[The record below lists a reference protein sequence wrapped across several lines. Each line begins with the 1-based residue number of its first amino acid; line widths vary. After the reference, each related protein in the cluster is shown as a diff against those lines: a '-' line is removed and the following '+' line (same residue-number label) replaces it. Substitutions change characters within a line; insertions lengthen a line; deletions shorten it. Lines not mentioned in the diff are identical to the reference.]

1 MNFEFSTEP
10 LPNRKMSTAFLEID
24 HVSRVFENDRGQPF
38 VAIKDVY
45 FEMKEG
51 EFVSIIGHSGCGKST
66 VLNILS
72 GLDRATE
79 GGIVLEGREVRE
91 PGPDRML
98 VFQNHSL
105 LPWLTVRQNIG
116 LAVNRVMRNLSRE
129 ERNRIIQ
136 ENIDLVGLSHA
147 ADKYPREISG
157 GMKQRVGIARALAI
171 KPKILLLDEPF
182 GALDALTRGRLQE
195 KLMQICDEHKISAVM
210 ITHDV
215 DEALL
220 LSDRIVMMTN
230 GPEAKIGQVLTVEL
244 PHPRKRLETVN
255 HPNYY
260 RLRGEIVSF
269 LDRQKQI
276 KLDRLKM
283 KSNAAISMG
292 SIEKTNLTIG
302 YIPLTDCAPFV
313 MAKEKGLFAKYGLDV
328 TLSKETSWNDLAEGI
343 REGRLDAAQMVTGLP
358 LAITLGMGNKIPVPV
373 VTSLTLSRNG
383 NAITLSK
390 KLQEA
395 GVHDLA
401 SLKTY
406 IDSFQN
412 AYNPALGMVHH
423 ASMHNFMLRH
433 WLASSGIQPDKD
445 VDVIVIP
452 PPQMVS
458 NLMANNIIGYC
469 VGEPWNVRAVD
480 SNVGFVVATDLDI
493 WHGHP
498 EKVLGVRKEWAEQ
511 YPHTHLAL
519 VKALLEACQFCEPAD
534 NRDEIV
540 LMLSQPQYLN
550 LSPVYIRPGFAGP
563 YRVSTMEAKYYKDF
577 CQFGVG
583 NMPSRKEQLWV
594 LTQMARWGLVN
605 FPENHAEVIY
615 NLLAT
620 DIYQQA
626 ARELN
631 LDITEEDREAIAFTD
646 GSTFDLSDPI
656 AALHSMPYSQFTEPL
671 HFDPVKG
678 FANKKVSA
686 VRQ

>member
-1 MNFEFSTEP
+1 
-10 LPNRKMSTAFLEID
+10 MSKFLEID
-24 HVSRVFENDRGQPF
+24 HVTRTFKTNNGQPY
-38 VAIKDVY
+38 VAVKDVY

-72 GLDRATE
+72 GLDKASA
-79 GGIVLEGREVRE
+79 GGIVLEGREVSE

-116 LAVNRVMRNLSRE
+116 LAVNRVLRGRSKA
-129 ERNRIIQ
+129 ERDRIIQ
-136 ENIDLVGLSHA
+136 EHIDLVGLSHA

-157 GMKQRVGIARALAI
+157 GMKQRVGIARALSI

-195 KLMQICDEHKISAVM
+195 KLMHICDESKISAVM

-220 LSDRIVMMTN
+220 LSDRIIMMTN
-230 GPEAKIGQVLTVEL
+230 GPEAKIGQVLTVDL
-244 PHPRKRLETVN
+244 PHPRKRLEAVN

-260 RLRGEIVSF
+260 RLRGEVVSF

-276 KLDRLKM
+276 KLEKAKL

-292 SIEKTNLTIG
+292 KIEKTNLTIG
-302 YIPLTDCAPFV
+302 YIPLTDCAPFAI
-313 MAKEKGLFAKYGLDV
+313 AKEKGLFAKYGLDV
-328 TLSKETSWNDLAEGI
+328 TLSKENNWNDLADGI
-343 REGRLDAAQMVTGLP
+343 REGRLDAAQMVTGMP

-383 NAITLSK
+383 NAITLSN
-390 KLQEA
+390 KLREE

-401 SLKTY
+401 TLKTY
-406 IDSFQN
+406 INSFEDY
-412 AYNPALGMVHH
+412 YNPALGMVHH
-423 ASMHNFMLRH
+423 ASMHNLLLRH
-433 WLASSGIQPDKD
+433 WLASGGIQPDKD

-469 VGEPWNVRAVD
+469 VGEPWNVRAVNN
-480 SNVGFVVATDLDI
+480 NVGFVVATDLDI
-493 WHGHP
+493 WRGHP
-498 EKVLGVRKEWAEQ
+498 EKVLGIRKDWAEQ
-511 YPHTHLAL
+511 YPNTHLAI
-519 VKALLEACQFCEPAD
+519 VKALLEAAQFCEPLE
-534 NRDEIV
+534 NRDEVV
-540 LMLSQPQYLN
+540 LTLSQPQYLN
-550 LSPVYIRPGFAGP
+550 LDPVYIRPGFAGP
-563 YRVSTMEAKYYKDF
+563 YRVNTMEAKYYKDF
-577 CQFGVG
+577 CQLGVA
-583 NMPSRKEQLWV
+583 NMPSRTEHLWV
-594 LTQMARWGLVN
+594 LAQMARWGLVN

-620 DIYQQA
+620 DVYQQA
-626 ARELN
+626 ARELD
-631 LDITEEDREAIAFTD
+631 LPVADEDKAPIVLAD
-646 GSTFDLSDPI
+646 GSVFDPADPI
-656 AALHSMPYSQFTEPL
+656 AALRTMPYSQFTEPVY
-671 HFDPVKG
+671 FDPVKG
-678 FANKKVSA
+678 FANKKMA

>member
-1 MNFEFSTEP
+1 
-10 LPNRKMSTAFLEID
+10 MSKFLEID
-24 HVSRVFENDRGQPF
+24 HISRVFKTNKGQPY
-38 VAIKDVY
+38 VAVKDVY

-72 GLDRATE
+72 GLDRASA

-116 LAVNRVMRNLSRE
+116 LAVNRVLRDLPKE
-129 ERNRIIQ
+129 ERRRIIQ

-157 GMKQRVGIARALAI
+157 GMKQRVGIARALSI

-195 KLMQICDEHKISAVM
+195 KLMHICDEHKISAVM

-230 GPEAKIGQVLTVEL
+230 GPEAKIGQVLTVDL
-244 PHPRKRLETVN
+244 PHPRKKLDAAN

-260 RLRGEIVSF
+260 RLRSEVVSF

-276 KLDRLKM
+276 KIERAKN
-283 KSNAAISMG
+283 KSNAAISLG
-292 SIEKTNLTIG
+292 NIEKTNLTIG
-302 YIPLTDCAPFV
+302 YIPLTDCAPF
-313 MAKEKGLFAKYGLDV
+313 AIAQEKGLFAKHGLDV

-343 REGRLDAAQMVTGLP
+343 REGRLDAAQMVTGMP

-373 VTSLTLSRNG
+373 VTSLTMSRNG
-383 NAITLSK
+383 NAITLSNR
-390 KLQEA
+390 LQDE
-395 GVHDLA
+395 GVQDLA
-401 SLKTY
+401 SLKAY
-406 IDSFQN
+406 INKFQN
-412 AYNPALGMVHH
+412 EAYKPAMGMVHH
-423 ASMHNFMLRH
+423 ASMHNLLLRH
-433 WLASSGIQPDKD
+433 WLASGGMEPDKD

-469 VGEPWNVRAVD
+469 VGEPWNVRAVND
-480 SNVGFVVATDLDI
+480 NVGFVVATDLDI
-493 WHGHP
+493 WRGHP
-498 EKVLGVRKEWAEQ
+498 EKVLGVRKDWAEQ
-511 YPHTHLAL
+511 YPNTHLAI
-519 VKALLEACQFCEPAD
+519 VKALLEASQFCEPLE
-534 NRDEIV
+534 NRDEVV
-540 LMLSQPQYLN
+540 LTLAQPQYLN
-550 LSPVYIRPGFAGP
+550 LDPTYIRPGFAGP
-563 YRVSTMEAKYYKDF
+563 YRVSTMTAKYDQDF
-577 CQFGVG
+577 CQFGMG
-583 NMPSRKEQLWV
+583 NMPSRKEHLWV
-594 LTQMARWGLVN
+594 LTQMSRWGLVN
-605 FPENHAEVIY
+605 FPENYAEVIY

-620 DIYQQA
+620 NIYQQA
-626 ARELN
+626 AKELEIAIA
-631 LDITEEDREAIAFTD
+631 DEDRSPIALAD
-646 GSTFDLSDPI
+646 GSVFDPNDPI
-656 AALHSMPYSQFTEPL
+656 AALQSMPYSRFTETSY
-671 HFDPVKG
+671 FDPIKG
-678 FANKKVSA
+678 FASKKVA
-686 VRQ
+686 IRT

>member
-1 MNFEFSTEP
+1 
-10 LPNRKMSTAFLEID
+10 MSAFLEID
-24 HVSRVFENDRGQPF
+24 HVSRVFKTQNGQPY
-38 VAIKDVY
+38 VAVKDVY

-72 GLDRATE
+72 GLDKAST
-79 GGIVLEGREVRE
+79 GGIVLEGREINE

-116 LAVNRVMRNLSRE
+116 LAVNRVLRDLPKE
-129 ERNRIIQ
+129 ERRRIIQ

-157 GMKQRVGIARALAI
+157 GMKQRVGIARALSI

-195 KLMQICDEHKISAVM
+195 KLMQICDESKISAVM

-220 LSDRIVMMTN
+220 LSDRIIMMTN
-230 GPEAKIGQVLTVEL
+230 GPEAKIGQVLTVDL
-244 PHPRKRLETVN
+244 PHPRKRLESVN

-260 RLRGEIVSF
+260 RLRGEVVNF

-276 KLDRLKM
+276 KIERAKN
-283 KSNAAISMG
+283 KSTAAISMG
-292 SIEKTNLTIG
+292 NIEKTNLTIG
-302 YIPLTDCAPFV
+302 YIPLTDCAPF
-313 MAKEKGLFAKYGLDV
+313 AIAQEKGLFAKYGLDV
-328 TLSKETSWNDLAEGI
+328 TLSKENSWNDLAEGI
-343 REGRLDAAQMVTGLP
+343 REGRLDAAQMVTGMP
-358 LAITLGMGNKIPVPV
+358 LAISLGMGNKIPVPV

-383 NAITLSK
+383 NAITLSN
-390 KLQEA
+390 KLHEE

-401 SLKTY
+401 SLKAY
-406 IDSFQN
+406 IDKFADD
-412 AYNPALGMVHH
+412 AYNPAIGMVHH
-423 ASMHNFMLRH
+423 ASMHNLLLRH
-433 WLASSGIQPDKD
+433 WLASGGIQPDQD

-452 PPQMVS
+452 PPQMVA

-469 VGEPWNVRAVD
+469 VGEPWNVRAVN

-493 WHGHP
+493 WRGHP
-498 EKVLGVRKEWAEQ
+498 EKVLGVRKDWAEQ
-511 YPHTHLAL
+511 YPNTHLEL
-519 VKALLEACQFCEPAD
+519 VKALLEAAQFCEPLE
-534 NRDEIV
+534 NRDEVV
-540 LMLSQPQYLN
+540 LTLASPNYLN
-550 LSPVYIRPGFAGP
+550 IDPVYIRPGFAGP
-563 YRVSTMEAKYYKDF
+563 YRVSTMEAKYEKDF

-583 NMPSRKEQLWV
+583 NMPSRKEHLWV
-594 LTQMARWGLVN
+594 LTQMARWGLIS

-620 DIYQQA
+620 DVYQQA
-626 ARELN
+626 AKELE
-631 LDITEEDREAIAFTD
+631 IPIIEEDKTPIILAD
-646 GSTFDLSDPI
+646 GSMFDPNDPI
-656 AALHSMPYSQFTEPL
+656 AALQSMPYSKFTETSY
-671 HFDPVKG
+671 FDAVKG
-678 FANKKVSA
+678 FASKKVA

>member
-1 MNFEFSTEP
+1 
-10 LPNRKMSTAFLEID
+10 MSAFLEID
-24 HVSRVFENDRGQPF
+24 HVSRVFKTQNGQPY
-38 VAIKDVY
+38 VAVKDVY

-72 GLDRATE
+72 GLDKASA
-79 GGIVLEGREVRE
+79 GGIVLEGREINE

-116 LAVNRVMRNLSRE
+116 LAVNRVLRDLPKE
-129 ERNRIIQ
+129 ERRRIIQ

-157 GMKQRVGIARALAI
+157 GMKQRVGIARALSI

-182 GALDALTRGRLQE
+182 GALD
-195 KLMQICDEHKISAVM
+195 V
-210 ITHDV
+210 
-215 DEALL
+215 
-220 LSDRIVMMTN
+220 
-230 GPEAKIGQVLTVEL
+230 
-244 PHPRKRLETVN
+244 PHPRKRLESVN

-260 RLRGEIVSF
+260 RLRGEVVSF

-276 KLDRLKM
+276 KIERAKN
-283 KSNAAISMG
+283 KNTAAISMG
-292 SIEKTNLTIG
+292 NIEKTNLTIG
-302 YIPLTDCAPFV
+302 YIPLTDCAPF
-313 MAKEKGLFAKYGLDV
+313 AIAQEKGLFAKYGLDV
-328 TLSKETSWNDLAEGI
+328 TLSKENSWNDLDEGI
-343 REGRLDAAQMVTGLP
+343 REGRLDAAQMVTGMP
-358 LAITLGMGNKIPVPV
+358 LAISLGMGNKIPVPV

-383 NAITLSK
+383 NAITLSN
-390 KLQEA
+390 KLKEE

-401 SLKTY
+401 SLKAY
-406 IDSFQN
+406 IDKFAN
-412 AYNPALGMVHH
+412 DAYNPAIGMVHH
-423 ASMHNFMLRH
+423 ASMHNLLLRH
-433 WLASSGIQPDKD
+433 WLASGGIQPEQD

-469 VGEPWNVRAVD
+469 VGEPWNVRAVN

-493 WHGHP
+493 WRGHP
-498 EKVLGVRKEWAEQ
+498 EKVLGVRKDWAEQ
-511 YPHTHLAL
+511 YPNTHLEL
-519 VKALLEACQFCEPAD
+519 VKALLEAAQFCEPLE
-534 NRDEIV
+534 NRDEVI
-540 LMLSQPQYLN
+540 LTLASPNYLN
-550 LSPVYIRPGFAGP
+550 IDPVYIRPGFAGP
-563 YRVSTMEAKYYKDF
+563 YRVSNMEAKYEKDF

-583 NMPSRKEQLWV
+583 NMPSRKEHLWV

-620 DIYQQA
+620 NVYQQA
-626 ARELN
+626 AKE
-631 LDITEEDREAIAFTD
+631 LDIPIIDEDKTPIVLAD
-646 GSTFDLSDPI
+646 GSVFDPSDPI
-656 AALHSMPYSQFTEPL
+656 AALQSMPYSKFTETNY
-671 HFDPVKG
+671 FDAVKG
-678 FANKKVSA
+678 FASKKVA

>member
-1 MNFEFSTEP
+1 
-10 LPNRKMSTAFLEID
+10 MSTFLEID
-24 HVSRVFENDRGQPF
+24 HVTRTFKTNNGQPY
-38 VAIKDVY
+38 VAVKDVY

-72 GLDRATE
+72 GLDKASA
-79 GGIVLEGREVRE
+79 GGIVLEGREISE

-116 LAVNRVMRNLSRE
+116 LAVNRVLRDLSKK
-129 ERNRIIQ
+129 ERDRVIQ
-136 ENIDLVGLSHA
+136 EHIDLVGLSHA

-195 KLMQICDEHKISAVM
+195 KLMHICDESKISAVM

-230 GPEAKIGQVLTVEL
+230 GPEAKIGQVLTVDL
-244 PHPRKRLETVN
+244 PHPRKKLEAVN

-260 RLRGEIVSF
+260 RLRGEVVNF

-276 KLDRLKM
+276 KLERAKN
-283 KSNAAISMG
+283 KTSAAISIG
-292 SIEKTNLTIG
+292 NIEKTNLTIG
-302 YIPLTDCAPFV
+302 YIPLTDCAPF
-313 MAKEKGLFAKYGLDV
+313 AIAQEKGLFAKYGLDV
-328 TLSKETSWNDLAEGI
+328 TLSKENSWNDLAEGI
-343 REGRLDAAQMVTGLP
+343 REGRLDAAQMVTGMP
-358 LAITLGMGNKIPVPV
+358 LAISLGMGNQIPVPV

-383 NAITLSK
+383 NAITLSN
-390 KLQEA
+390 KLHEE

-401 SLKTY
+401 SLKAY
-406 IDSFQN
+406 IDKFAHD
-412 AYNPALGMVHH
+412 AYNPAMGMVHH
-423 ASMHNFMLRH
+423 ASMHNLLLRH
-433 WLASSGIQPDKD
+433 WLASGGIQPDRD

-452 PPQMVS
+452 PPQMVA
-458 NLMANNIIGYC
+458 NLMANHIIGYC
-469 VGEPWNVRAVD
+469 VGEPWNVRAVNT
-480 SNVGFVVATDLDI
+480 NVGFVVATDLDI
-493 WHGHP
+493 WRGHP
-498 EKVLGVRKEWAEQ
+498 EKVLGVRKDWAEQ
-511 YPHTHLAL
+511 YPNTHLLL
-519 VKALLEACQFCEPAD
+519 VKALLEASQFCEPSA
-534 NRDEIV
+534 NRDEVV
-540 LMLSQPQYLN
+540 LTLASPKYLN
-550 LSPVYIRPGFAGP
+550 LDPVYIRPGFAGP
-563 YRVSTMEAKYYKDF
+563 YRINTMELKYEQDF

-594 LTQMARWGLVN
+594 LVQMARWGLVN

-620 DIYQQA
+620 SIYQQA
-626 ARELN
+626 AKELE
-631 LDITEEDREAIAFTD
+631 IPIVEEDKSPIVLAD
-646 GSTFDLSDPI
+646 GSVFDASDPI
-656 AALHSMPYSQFTEPL
+656 AALQSMPYSQFTEASY
-671 HFDPVKG
+671 FDPIKG
-678 FANKKVSA
+678 FASKKVA

>member
-1 MNFEFSTEP
+1 
-10 LPNRKMSTAFLEID
+10 MSKFLEID
-24 HVSRVFENDRGQPF
+24 HVTRTFKTNNGQPY
-38 VAIKDVY
+38 VAVKDVY

-72 GLDRATE
+72 GLDRASA

-116 LAVNRVMRNLSRE
+116 LAVNRVLRDQPKQ
-129 ERNRIIQ
+129 ERDRIIQ
-136 ENIDLVGLSHA
+136 EHIDLVGLSHA

-157 GMKQRVGIARALAI
+157 GMKQRVGIARALSI

-195 KLMQICDEHKISAVM
+195 KLMHICDESKISAVM

-230 GPEAKIGQVLTVEL
+230 GPEAKIGQVLTVDL
-244 PHPRKRLETVN
+244 PHPRKRMEAVN

-260 RLRGEIVSF
+260 RLRGEVVNF

-276 KLDRLKM
+276 KLEKAKM
-283 KSNAAISMG
+283 KNKAAISLG

-313 MAKEKGLFAKYGLDV
+313 IAQEKGLFAKYGLDV
-328 TLSKETSWNDLAEGI
+328 TLSKENSWNDLAEGI
-343 REGRLDAAQMVTGLP
+343 REGRLDAAQMVTGMP
-358 LAITLGMGNKIPVPV
+358 LAISLGMGNKIPVPV

-383 NAITLSK
+383 NAITLSNR
-390 KLQEA
+390 LHDED
-395 GVHDLA
+395 VHDLA
-401 SLKTY
+401 SLKAY
-406 IDSFQN
+406 IDRFSD
-412 AYNPALGMVHH
+412 AYNPAIGMVHH
-423 ASMHNFMLRH
+423 ASMHNLLLRH
-433 WLASSGIQPDKD
+433 WLSSGGIQPDQD

-469 VGEPWNVRAVD
+469 VGEPWNVRAVN

-493 WHGHP
+493 WRGHP
-498 EKVLGVRKEWAEQ
+498 EKVLGVRKDWAEQ
-511 YPHTHLAL
+511 YPHTHLEL
-519 VKALLEACQFCEPAD
+519 VKALLEASQFCEPLE
-534 NRDEIV
+534 NRDEVV
-540 LMLSQPQYLN
+540 LTLASPKYLN
-550 LSPVYIRPGFAGP
+550 LDPVYIRPGFAGP
-563 YRVSTMEAKYYKDF
+563 YRINTMEAKYEQDF

-594 LTQMARWGLVN
+594 LTQMARWGLVT

-620 DIYQQA
+620 SVYQQA
-626 ARELN
+626 AKELE
-631 LDITEEDREAIAFTD
+631 IPIIEEDKSPIVLAD
-646 GSTFDLSDPI
+646 GSVFDPADPI
-656 AALHSMPYSQFTEPL
+656 AALQSMPYSQFTETSY
-671 HFDPVKG
+671 FDPIKG
-678 FANKKVSA
+678 FASKKVA

>member
-1 MNFEFSTEP
+1 
-10 LPNRKMSTAFLEID
+10 MSAFLEID
-24 HVSRVFENDRGQPF
+24 HVSRVFKTQNGQPY
-38 VAIKDVY
+38 VAVKDVY

-72 GLDRATE
+72 GLDKASA
-79 GGIVLEGREVRE
+79 GGIVLEGREINE

-116 LAVNRVMRNLSRE
+116 LAVNRVLRDLPKE
-129 ERNRIIQ
+129 ERRRIIQ

-157 GMKQRVGIARALAI
+157 GMKQRVGIARALSI

-195 KLMQICDEHKISAVM
+195 KLMHICDESKISAVM

-230 GPEAKIGQVLTVEL
+230 GPEAKIGQILTVDL
-244 PHPRKRLETVN
+244 PHPRKRLESVN

-260 RLRGEIVSF
+260 RLRGEVVSF

-276 KLDRLKM
+276 KIERAKN
-283 KSNAAISMG
+283 KNTAAISMG
-292 SIEKTNLTIG
+292 NIEKTNLTIG
-302 YIPLTDCAPFV
+302 YIPLTDCAPF
-313 MAKEKGLFAKYGLDV
+313 AIAQEKGLFAKYGLDV
-328 TLSKETSWNDLAEGI
+328 TLSKENSWNDLAEGI
-343 REGRLDAAQMVTGLP
+343 REGRLDAAQMVTGMP
-358 LAITLGMGNKIPVPV
+358 LAISLGMGSKIPVPV

-383 NAITLSK
+383 NAITLGNR
-390 KLQEA
+390 LRDE

-401 SLKTY
+401 SLKAY
-406 IDSFQN
+406 VDKFAD

-423 ASMHNFMLRH
+423 ASMHNLLLRH
-433 WLASSGIQPDKD
+433 WLASGGIQPDQD

-469 VGEPWNVRAVD
+469 VGEPWNVRAVN

-493 WHGHP
+493 WRGHP
-498 EKVLGVRKEWAEQ
+498 EKVLGVRKDWAEQ
-511 YPHTHLAL
+511 YPNTHLEL
-519 VKALLEACQFCEPAD
+519 VKALLEAAQFCEPLE
-534 NRDEIV
+534 NRDEVV
-540 LMLSQPQYLN
+540 LTLASPKYLN
-550 LSPVYIRPGFAGP
+550 LDPVYIRPGFAGP
-563 YRVSTMEAKYYKDF
+563 YRINTMEAKYEQDF

-594 LTQMARWGLVN
+594 LVQMARWGLVN

-620 DIYQQA
+620 NVYQQA
-626 ARELN
+626 AKELE
-631 LDITEEDREAIAFTD
+631 IPIIEEDKTPIVLAD
-646 GSTFDLSDPI
+646 GSVFDPSDPI
-656 AALHSMPYSQFTEPL
+656 AALQSLPYSQFTETSY
-671 HFDPVKG
+671 FDPIKG
-678 FANKKVSA
+678 FASKKVA

>member
-1 MNFEFSTEP
+1 
-10 LPNRKMSTAFLEID
+10 
-24 HVSRVFENDRGQPF
+24 
-38 VAIKDVY
+38 
-45 FEMKEG
+45 
-51 EFVSIIGHSGCGKST
+51 
-66 VLNILS
+66 
-72 GLDRATE
+72 
-79 GGIVLEGREVRE
+79 
-91 PGPDRML
+91 ML

-116 LAVNRVMRNLSRE
+116 LAVNRVLRDLPKE
-129 ERNRIIQ
+129 ERRRIIQ

-157 GMKQRVGIARALAI
+157 GMKQRVGIARALSI

-195 KLMQICDEHKISAVM
+195 KLMHICDESKISAVM

-230 GPEAKIGQVLTVEL
+230 GPEAKIGQILTVDL
-244 PHPRKRLETVN
+244 PHPRKRLESVN

-260 RLRGEIVSF
+260 RLRGEVVSF

-276 KLDRLKM
+276 KIERAKN
-283 KSNAAISMG
+283 KNTAAISMG
-292 SIEKTNLTIG
+292 NIEKTNLTIG
-302 YIPLTDCAPFV
+302 YIPLTDCAPF
-313 MAKEKGLFAKYGLDV
+313 AIAQEKGLFAKYGLDV
-328 TLSKETSWNDLAEGI
+328 TLSKENSWNDLAEGI
-343 REGRLDAAQMVTGLP
+343 REGRLDAAQMVTGMP
-358 LAITLGMGNKIPVPV
+358 LAISLGMGSKIPVPV

-383 NAITLSK
+383 NAITLGNR
-390 KLQEA
+390 LRDE

-406 IDSFQN
+406 VDKFAD

-423 ASMHNFMLRH
+423 ASMHNLLLRH
-433 WLASSGIQPDKD
+433 WLASGGIQPDQD

-469 VGEPWNVRAVD
+469 VGEPWNVRAVN

-493 WHGHP
+493 WRGHP
-498 EKVLGVRKEWAEQ
+498 EKVLGVRKDWAEQ
-511 YPHTHLAL
+511 YPNTHLEL
-519 VKALLEACQFCEPAD
+519 VKALLEAAQFCEPLE
-534 NRDEIV
+534 NRDEVV
-540 LMLSQPQYLN
+540 LTLASPKYLN
-550 LSPVYIRPGFAGP
+550 LDPVYIRPGFAGP
-563 YRVSTMEAKYYKDF
+563 YRINTMEAKYEQDF

-594 LTQMARWGLVN
+594 LVQMARWGLVN

-620 DIYQQA
+620 NVYQQA
-626 ARELN
+626 AKELE
-631 LDITEEDREAIAFTD
+631 IPIIEEDKSPIVLAD
-646 GSTFDLSDPI
+646 GSVFDPSDPI
-656 AALHSMPYSQFTEPL
+656 AALQSLPYSQFTETSY
-671 HFDPVKG
+671 FDPIKG
-678 FANKKVSA
+678 FASKKVA

>member
-1 MNFEFSTEP
+1 
-10 LPNRKMSTAFLEID
+10 MSKFLEID
-24 HVSRVFENDRGQPF
+24 HVSRIFKTQNGKPY
-38 VAIKDVY
+38 VAVKDVY

-72 GLDRATE
+72 GLDKASE
-79 GGIVLEGREVRE
+79 GGIVLEGREIRE

-116 LAVNRVMRNLSRE
+116 LAVNRVLRDLPKE

-157 GMKQRVGIARALAI
+157 GMKQRVGIARALSI

-195 KLMQICDEHKISAVM
+195 KLMQICNEHKISAVM

-230 GPEAKIGQVLTVEL
+230 GPEAKIGQVLTVDL
-244 PHPRKRLETVN
+244 PHPRKKLEAVN

-260 RLRGEIVSF
+260 RLRGEVVNF

-276 KLDRLKM
+276 KLERARN
-283 KSNAAISMG
+283 KSNAAISLG
-292 SIEKTNLTIG
+292 NIEKTNLTIG
-302 YIPLTDCAPFV
+302 YIALTDCAPF
-313 MAKEKGLFAKYGLDV
+313 AIAQEKGLFAKYGLDV
-328 TLSKETSWNDLAEGI
+328 TLSKENSWNDLAEGI
-343 REGRLDAAQMVTGLP
+343 REGRLDAAQMVTGMP
-358 LAITLGMGNKIPVPV
+358 LAITLGMGNQIPVPV

-383 NAITLSK
+383 NAITLGK
-390 KLQEA
+390 RLQNE

-401 SLKTY
+401 SLKAY
-406 IDSFQN
+406 ILEKYQD

-423 ASMHNFMLRH
+423 ASMHNLLLRH
-433 WLASSGIQPDKD
+433 WLASGGIEPDKD

-469 VGEPWNVRAVD
+469 VGEPWNVRAVND
-480 SNVGFVVATDLDI
+480 NVGFVVATDLDI
-493 WHGHP
+493 WRGHP
-498 EKVLGVRKEWAEQ
+498 EKVLGVRKDWAEQ
-511 YPHTHLAL
+511 YPNTHLEV
-519 VKALLEACQFCEPAD
+519 VKALLEACQFCEPLQ
-534 NRDEIV
+534 NRDEV
-540 LMLSQPQYLN
+540 VSTLAKPNYLN
-550 LSPVYIRPGFAGP
+550 LDPVYIRPGFAGP
-563 YRVSTMEAKYYKDF
+563 YRVSNTTAKYDQDF
-577 CQFGVG
+577 CQFGVS
-583 NMPSRKEQLWV
+583 NMPSRKEHLWV
-594 LTQMARWGLVN
+594 LTQMARWGLVH
-605 FPENHAEVIY
+605 FPENYAEVIY

-620 DIYQQA
+620 DVYNQA
-626 ARELN
+626 AKELE
-631 LDITEEDREAIAFTD
+631 LPYEQEDKELILLAD
-646 GSTFDLSDPI
+646 GSTFDPSDPI
-656 AALHSMPYSQFTEPL
+656 AALQSMPYSRFTETSY
-671 HFDPVKG
+671 FDPVKG
-678 FANKKVSA
+678 FATKKVA

>member
-1 MNFEFSTEP
+1 
-10 LPNRKMSTAFLEID
+10 MSTFLEID
-24 HVSRVFENDRGQPF
+24 HVSRVFKSSNGKPY
-38 VAIKDVY
+38 VAVKDVY

-72 GLDRATE
+72 GLDKAST

-116 LAVNRVMRNLSRE
+116 LAVNRVLKDLTKE
-129 ERNRIIQ
+129 ERRRIIQ

-157 GMKQRVGIARALAI
+157 GMKQRVGIARALSI

-195 KLMQICDEHKISAVM
+195 KLMHICDEHKISAVM

-220 LSDRIVMMTN
+220 LSDRIIMMTN
-230 GPEAKIGQVLTVEL
+230 GPEAKIGQVLTVDL
-244 PHPRKRLETVN
+244 PHPRKRLESVN

-260 RLRGEIVSF
+260 RLRSEVVSF

-276 KLDRLKM
+276 KLEKAKN
-283 KSNAAISMG
+283 KSMAAISRG
-292 SIEKTNLTIG
+292 NIEKTNLTIG
-302 YIPLTDCAPFV
+302 YIPLTDCAPF
-313 MAKEKGLFAKYGLDV
+313 AIAQEKGIFAKYGLDV
-328 TLSKETSWNDLAEGI
+328 TLSKESSWNALAEGI
-343 REGRLDAAQMVTGLP
+343 REGRLDAAQMVTGMP

-390 KLQEA
+390 RLQDE
-395 GVHDLA
+395 GVHDLT
-401 SLKTY
+401 SLKAY
-406 IDSFQN
+406 INKFED
-412 AYNPALGMVHH
+412 AYNPAMGMVHH
-423 ASMHNFMLRH
+423 ASMHNLLLRH
-433 WLASSGIQPDKD
+433 WLASGAIEPDKD

-469 VGEPWNVRAVD
+469 VGEPWNVRAVHD
-480 SNVGFVVATDLDI
+480 NVGFVVATDLDI
-493 WHGHP
+493 WRGHP
-498 EKVLGVRKEWAEQ
+498 EKVLGVRKDWAEQ
-511 YPHTHLAL
+511 YPNTHLAV
-519 VKALLEACQFCEPAD
+519 VKALLEASQFCEPLE
-534 NRDEIV
+534 NRDEVV
-540 LMLSQPQYLN
+540 LTLAQPNYLN
-550 LSPVYIRPGFAGP
+550 LDPVYIRPGFAGP
-563 YRVSTMEAKYYKDF
+563 YRVSTLEAKYDQDF
-577 CQFGVG
+577 CQFGLN
-583 NMPSRKEQLWV
+583 NMPSRKEHLWV
-594 LTQMARWGLVN
+594 MTQMARWGLID

-620 DIYQQA
+620 NVYQQA
-626 ARELN
+626 ARDLELPI
-631 LDITEEDREAIAFTD
+631 LEEDKSPIILAD
-646 GSTFDLSDPI
+646 GTIFDPTDPI
-656 AALHSMPYSQFTEPL
+656 ASLRSMPYSKFTEAAY
-671 HFDPVKG
+671 FDPVKG
-678 FANKKVSA
+678 FASKKVA

>member
-1 MNFEFSTEP
+1 
-10 LPNRKMSTAFLEID
+10 MSTFLEID
-24 HVSRVFENDRGQPF
+24 HVSRVFKSSNGKPY
-38 VAIKDVY
+38 VAVKDVY

-72 GLDRATE
+72 GLDKAST

-116 LAVNRVMRNLSRE
+116 LAVNRVLKDLTKE
-129 ERNRIIQ
+129 ERRRIIQ

-157 GMKQRVGIARALAI
+157 GMKQRVGIARALSI

-195 KLMQICDEHKISAVM
+195 KLMHICDEHKISAVM

-220 LSDRIVMMTN
+220 LSDRIIMMTN
-230 GPEAKIGQVLTVEL
+230 GPEAKIGQILTVDL
-244 PHPRKRLETVN
+244 PHPRKRLESVN

-260 RLRGEIVSF
+260 RLRSEVVSF

-276 KLDRLKM
+276 KLEKAKN
-283 KSNAAISMG
+283 KSMAAISRG
-292 SIEKTNLTIG
+292 NIEKTNLTIG
-302 YIPLTDCAPFV
+302 YIPLTDCAPF
-313 MAKEKGLFAKYGLDV
+313 AIAQEKGIFAKYGLDV
-328 TLSKETSWNDLAEGI
+328 TLSKESSWNALAEGI
-343 REGRLDAAQMVTGLP
+343 REGRLDAAQMVTGMP

-390 KLQEA
+390 RLQDE
-395 GVHDLA
+395 GVHDLT
-401 SLKTY
+401 SLKAY
-406 IDSFQN
+406 INKFED
-412 AYNPALGMVHH
+412 AYNPAMGMVHH
-423 ASMHNFMLRH
+423 ASMHNLLLRH
-433 WLASSGIQPDKD
+433 WLASGAIEPDKD

-469 VGEPWNVRAVD
+469 VGEPWNVRAVHD
-480 SNVGFVVATDLDI
+480 NVGFVVATDLDI
-493 WHGHP
+493 WRGHP
-498 EKVLGVRKEWAEQ
+498 EKVLGVRKDWAEQ
-511 YPHTHLAL
+511 YPNTHLAV
-519 VKALLEACQFCEPAD
+519 VKALLEASQFCEPLE
-534 NRDEIV
+534 NRDEVV
-540 LMLSQPQYLN
+540 LTLAQPNYLN
-550 LSPVYIRPGFAGP
+550 LDPVYIRPGFAGP
-563 YRVSTMEAKYYKDF
+563 YRVSTLEAKYDQDF
-577 CQFGVG
+577 CQFGLN
-583 NMPSRKEQLWV
+583 NMPSRKEHLWV
-594 LTQMARWGLVN
+594 MTQMARWGLID

-620 DIYQQA
+620 NVYQQA
-626 ARELN
+626 ARDLELPI
-631 LDITEEDREAIAFTD
+631 LEEDKSPIILAD
-646 GSTFDLSDPI
+646 GTIFDPSDPI
-656 AALHSMPYSQFTEPL
+656 ASLRSMPYSKFTEATY
-671 HFDPVKG
+671 FDPVKG
-678 FANKKVSA
+678 FTSKKVA

>member
-1 MNFEFSTEP
+1 
-10 LPNRKMSTAFLEID
+10 MSAFLEID
-24 HVSRVFENDRGQPF
+24 HVSRVFKTQNGQPY
-38 VAIKDVY
+38 VAVKDVY

-72 GLDRATE
+72 GLDKASA
-79 GGIVLEGREVRE
+79 GGIVLEGREINE

-116 LAVNRVMRNLSRE
+116 LAVNRVLRDLPKE
-129 ERNRIIQ
+129 ERRRIIQ

-157 GMKQRVGIARALAI
+157 GMKQRVGIARALSI

-195 KLMQICDEHKISAVM
+195 KLMHICDESKISAVM

-230 GPEAKIGQVLTVEL
+230 GPEAKIGQILTVDL
-244 PHPRKRLETVN
+244 PHPRKRLESVN

-260 RLRGEIVSF
+260 RLRGEVVSF

-276 KLDRLKM
+276 KIERAKN
-283 KSNAAISMG
+283 KNTAAISMG
-292 SIEKTNLTIG
+292 NIEKTNLTIG
-302 YIPLTDCAPFV
+302 YIPLTDCAPF
-313 MAKEKGLFAKYGLDV
+313 AIAQEKGLFAKYGLDV
-328 TLSKETSWNDLAEGI
+328 TLSKENSWNDLAEGI
-343 REGRLDAAQMVTGLP
+343 REGRLDAAQMVTGMP
-358 LAITLGMGNKIPVPV
+358 LAISLGMGSKIPIPV

-383 NAITLSK
+383 NAITLGNR
-390 KLQEA
+390 LRDE

-401 SLKTY
+401 SLKAY
-406 IDSFQN
+406 VDKFAD

-423 ASMHNFMLRH
+423 ASMHNLLLRH
-433 WLASSGIQPDKD
+433 WLASGGIQPDQD

-469 VGEPWNVRAVD
+469 VGEPWNVRAVN

-493 WHGHP
+493 WRGHP
-498 EKVLGVRKEWAEQ
+498 EKVLGVRKDWAEQ
-511 YPHTHLAL
+511 YPNTHLEL
-519 VKALLEACQFCEPAD
+519 VKALLEAAQFCEPLE
-534 NRDEIV
+534 NRDEVV
-540 LMLSQPQYLN
+540 LTLASPKYLN
-550 LSPVYIRPGFAGP
+550 LDPVYIRPGFAGP
-563 YRVSTMEAKYYKDF
+563 YRINTMEAKYEQDF

-594 LTQMARWGLVN
+594 LVQMARWGLVN

-620 DIYQQA
+620 NVYQQA
-626 ARELN
+626 AKELE
-631 LDITEEDREAIAFTD
+631 IPIIEEDKTPIVLAD
-646 GSTFDLSDPI
+646 GSVFDPSDPI
-656 AALHSMPYSQFTEPL
+656 AALQSLPYSQFTETSY
-671 HFDPVKG
+671 FDPIKG
-678 FANKKVSA
+678 FASKKVA

>member
-1 MNFEFSTEP
+1 
-10 LPNRKMSTAFLEID
+10 MSKFLEID
-24 HVSRVFENDRGQPF
+24 YVSRIFKTEQGQSY
-38 VAIKDVY
+38 VAVKDVY

-51 EFVSIIGHSGCGKST
+51 EFISIIGHSGCGKST

-72 GLDRATE
+72 GLDRASA

-116 LAVNRVMRNLSRE
+116 LAVNRVLRDLPKP
-129 ERNRIIQ
+129 ERMQIIQ
-136 ENIDLVGLSHA
+136 EHIDLVGLGHA

-195 KLMQICDEHKISAVM
+195 KLMHICDEHKISAVM

-220 LSDRIVMMTN
+220 LSDRVVMMTN
-230 GPEAKIGQVLTVEL
+230 GPEAKIGQVLTVDL
-244 PHPRKRLETVN
+244 PRPRKRLETVN
-255 HPNYY
+255 HPSYY
-260 RLRGEIVSF
+260 QLRSEVVNF
-269 LDRQKQI
+269 LDRQKQL
-276 KLDRLKM
+276 KLQKAKLQND
-283 KSNAAISMG
+283 AVISFG
-292 SIEKTNLTIG
+292 KIEKTNLTLG
-302 YIPLTDCAPFV
+302 YIPLTDCAPFIV
-313 MAKEKGLFAKYGLDV
+313 AQEKGIFAKYGLDV
-328 TLSKETSWNDLAEGI
+328 TLSKESSWNELSDGI
-343 REGRLDAAQMVTGLP
+343 REGRLDAAQMVTGMP
-358 LAITLGMGNKIPVPV
+358 LAISLGMGNRLPVPV

-390 KLQEA
+390 KLYES
-395 GVHDLA
+395 GVNDLD
-401 SLKTY
+401 SLKKY
-406 IDSFQN
+406 IQN
-412 AYNPALGMVHH
+412 NQDDYKPALGMVHH
-423 ASMHNFMLRH
+423 ASMHNFLLRH
-433 WLASSGIQPDKD
+433 WLASAGIQPDQD

-458 NLMANNIIGYC
+458 NLMTNHIIGYC

-480 SNVGFVVATDLDI
+480 SNVGFVIATDLDI
-493 WHGHP
+493 WNGHP

-511 YPHTHLAL
+511 YSHTHLAL
-519 VKALLEACQFCEPAD
+519 VKALLEATQFCGDSA
-534 NRDEIV
+534 NRDEVV
-540 LMLSQPQYLN
+540 LMLAKPEYLN

-563 YRVSTMEAKYYKDF
+563 YRVNTMEAKYYQDF
-577 CQFGVG
+577 FQFGIG
-583 NMPSRKEQLWV
+583 SMPSKSEHLWI
-594 LTQMARWGLVN
+594 LMQMARWGLVS

-620 DIYQQA
+620 DVYHQA
-626 ARELN
+626 IKELGMEVSGTDYTS
-631 LDITEEDREAIAFTD
+631 LTLAD
-646 GSTFDLSDPI
+646 GSVFNLEDPI
-656 AALHSMPYSQFTEPL
+656 ATLRSMPYSQFTEPV

-678 FANKKVSA
+678 FANQKISA
-686 VRQ
+686 NR

>member
-1 MNFEFSTEP
+1 
-10 LPNRKMSTAFLEID
+10 MSAFLEID
-24 HVSRVFENDRGQPF
+24 HVSRVFKTQNGQPY
-38 VAIKDVY
+38 VAVKDVY

-72 GLDRATE
+72 GLDKASA
-79 GGIVLEGREVRE
+79 GGIVLEGREINE

-116 LAVNRVMRNLSRE
+116 LAVNRVLRDLPKE
-129 ERNRIIQ
+129 ERRRIIQ

-157 GMKQRVGIARALAI
+157 GMKQRVGIARALSI

-195 KLMQICDEHKISAVM
+195 KLMHICDESKISAVM

-230 GPEAKIGQVLTVEL
+230 GPEAKIGQILTVDL
-244 PHPRKRLETVN
+244 PHPRKRLESVN

-260 RLRGEIVSF
+260 RLRGEVVSF

-276 KLDRLKM
+276 KIERAKN
-283 KSNAAISMG
+283 KNTAAISMG
-292 SIEKTNLTIG
+292 NIEKTNLTIG
-302 YIPLTDCAPFV
+302 YIPLTDCAPF
-313 MAKEKGLFAKYGLDV
+313 AIAQEKGLFAKYGLDV
-328 TLSKETSWNDLAEGI
+328 TLSKENSWNDLAEGI
-343 REGRLDAAQMVTGLP
+343 REGRLDAAQMVTGMP
-358 LAITLGMGNKIPVPV
+358 LAISLGMGSKIPVPV

-383 NAITLSK
+383 NAITLGNR
-390 KLQEA
+390 LRDE

-406 IDSFQN
+406 VDKFAD

-423 ASMHNFMLRH
+423 ASMHNLLLRH
-433 WLASSGIQPDKD
+433 WLASGGIQPDQD

-469 VGEPWNVRAVD
+469 VGEPWNVRAVN

-493 WHGHP
+493 WRGHP
-498 EKVLGVRKEWAEQ
+498 EKVLGVRKDWAEQ
-511 YPHTHLAL
+511 YPNTHLEL
-519 VKALLEACQFCEPAD
+519 VKALLEAAQFCEPLE
-534 NRDEIV
+534 NRDEVV
-540 LMLSQPQYLN
+540 LTLASPKYLN
-550 LSPVYIRPGFAGP
+550 LDPVYIRPGFAGP
-563 YRVSTMEAKYYKDF
+563 YRINTMEAKYEQDF

-594 LTQMARWGLVN
+594 LVQMARWGLVN

-620 DIYQQA
+620 NVYQQA
-626 ARELN
+626 AKELE
-631 LDITEEDREAIAFTD
+631 IPIIEEDKSPIVLAD
-646 GSTFDLSDPI
+646 GSVFDPSDPI
-656 AALHSMPYSQFTEPL
+656 AALQSLPYSQFTETSY
-671 HFDPVKG
+671 FDPIKG
-678 FANKKVSA
+678 FASKKVA

>member
-1 MNFEFSTEP
+1 
-10 LPNRKMSTAFLEID
+10 MSAFLEID
-24 HVSRVFENDRGQPF
+24 HVSRVFKTQNGQPY
-38 VAIKDVY
+38 VAVKDVY

-72 GLDRATE
+72 GLDKASA
-79 GGIVLEGREVRE
+79 GGIVLEGREINE

-116 LAVNRVMRNLSRE
+116 LAVNRVLRDLPKE
-129 ERNRIIQ
+129 ERRRIIQ

-157 GMKQRVGIARALAI
+157 GMKQRVGIARALSI

-195 KLMQICDEHKISAVM
+195 KLMQICDESKISAVM

-230 GPEAKIGQVLTVEL
+230 GPEAKIGQILTVDL
-244 PHPRKRLETVN
+244 PHPRKRLESVN

-260 RLRGEIVSF
+260 RLRGEVVSF

-276 KLDRLKM
+276 KIERAKN
-283 KSNAAISMG
+283 KNTAAISMG
-292 SIEKTNLTIG
+292 NIEKTNLTIG
-302 YIPLTDCAPFV
+302 YIPLTDCAPF
-313 MAKEKGLFAKYGLDV
+313 AIAQEKGLFAKYGLDV
-328 TLSKETSWNDLAEGI
+328 TLSKENSWNDLAEGI
-343 REGRLDAAQMVTGLP
+343 REGRLDAAQMVTGMP
-358 LAITLGMGNKIPVPV
+358 LAISLGMGNKIPVPV

-383 NAITLSK
+383 NAITLSN
-390 KLQEA
+390 KLKEE

-401 SLKTY
+401 SLKAY
-406 IDSFQN
+406 IDKFAN
-412 AYNPALGMVHH
+412 DAYNPAIGMVHH
-423 ASMHNFMLRH
+423 ASMHNLLLRH
-433 WLASSGIQPDKD
+433 WLASGGIQPEQD

-469 VGEPWNVRAVD
+469 VGEPWNVRAVN

-493 WHGHP
+493 WRGHP
-498 EKVLGVRKEWAEQ
+498 EKVLGVRKDWAEQ
-511 YPHTHLAL
+511 YPNTHLEL
-519 VKALLEACQFCEPAD
+519 VKALLEAAQFCEPLE
-534 NRDEIV
+534 NRDEVI
-540 LMLSQPQYLN
+540 LTLASPNYLN
-550 LSPVYIRPGFAGP
+550 IDPVYIRPGFAGP
-563 YRVSTMEAKYYKDF
+563 YRVSNMEAKYEKDF

-583 NMPSRKEQLWV
+583 NMPS
-594 LTQMARWGLVN
+594 
-605 FPENHAEVIY
+605 IY

-620 DIYQQA
+620 NVYQQA
-626 ARELN
+626 AKE
-631 LDITEEDREAIAFTD
+631 LDIPIIDEDKTPIVLAD
-646 GSTFDLSDPI
+646 GSVFDPSDPI
-656 AALHSMPYSQFTEPL
+656 AALQSMPYSKFTETNY
-671 HFDPVKG
+671 FDAVKG
-678 FANKKVSA
+678 FASKKVA

>member
-1 MNFEFSTEP
+1 
-10 LPNRKMSTAFLEID
+10 MSKFLEID
-24 HVSRVFENDRGQPF
+24 HVSRVFKTQNGKPY
-38 VAIKDVY
+38 VAVKDVY

-72 GLDRATE
+72 GLDKASA
-79 GGIVLEGREVRE
+79 GGIVLEGREINE

-116 LAVNRVMRNLSRE
+116 LAVNRVLKDLSKE
-129 ERNRIIQ
+129 ERHQIIQ

-157 GMKQRVGIARALAI
+157 GMKQRVGIARALSI

-195 KLMQICDEHKISAVM
+195 KLMHICAENKISAVM
-210 ITHDV
+210 ITHDI

-220 LSDRIVMMTN
+220 LSDRIIMMTN
-230 GPEAKIGQVLTVEL
+230 GPEAKIGQVLTVDL
-244 PHPRKRLETVN
+244 PHPRKRLEAVN

-260 RLRGEIVSF
+260 RLRGEAVNF
-269 LDRQKQI
+269 LDRQKKI
-276 KLDRLKM
+276 KLEKA
-283 KSNAAISMG
+283 KVQASSVISIG
-292 SIEKTNLTIG
+292 NIEKTNLTIG
-302 YIPLTDCAPFV
+302 YIALTDCAPFIV
-313 MAKEKGLFAKYGLDV
+313 AKEKGLFAKYGLDV

-343 REGRLDAAQMVTGLP
+343 REGRLDAAQMVTGMP

-390 KLQEA
+390 KLQDA
-395 GVHDLA
+395 GVRDLA
-401 SLKTY
+401 TLKEY
-406 IDSFQN
+406 IENNFKDS
-412 AYNPALGMVHH
+412 YNPALGMVHH
-423 ASMHNFMLRH
+423 ASMHNLLLRH
-433 WLASSGIQPDKD
+433 WLASGGIQPDKD

-469 VGEPWNVRAVD
+469 VGEPWNVRAVI

-493 WHGHP
+493 WRGHP
-498 EKVLGVRKEWAEQ
+498 EKVLGVRKDWAEQ
-511 YPHTHLAL
+511 YPNTHLEL
-519 VKALLEACQFCEPAD
+519 VKALLEASQFCEPLQ

-540 LMLSQPQYLN
+540 LTLAKKEYLN
-550 LSPVYIRPGFAGP
+550 LDPIYIRPGFAGP
-563 YRVSTMEAKYYKDF
+563 YRVNTMESKYESDF

-583 NMPSRKEQLWV
+583 NMPSRKEHLWV
-594 LTQMARWGLVN
+594 LTQMARWGMVN
-605 FPENHAEVIY
+605 FPENYPEVIY

-620 DIYQQA
+620 DVYQQA
-626 ARELN
+626 ARELEISI
-631 LDITEEDREAIAFTD
+631 DDEDKSPIVLADETV
-646 GSTFDLSDPI
+646 FDAADPI
-656 AALHSMPYSQFTEPL
+656 ASLQSLRYSQFKEAI
-671 HFDPVKG
+671 HFDAAKG
-678 FANKKVSA
+678 FAHKKSV
-686 VRQ
+686 VRS

>member
-1 MNFEFSTEP
+1 
-10 LPNRKMSTAFLEID
+10 MSAFLEID
-24 HVSRVFENDRGQPF
+24 HVSRVFKTQNGQPY
-38 VAIKDVY
+38 VAVKDVY

-72 GLDRATE
+72 GLDKASA
-79 GGIVLEGREVRE
+79 GGIVLEGREINE

-116 LAVNRVMRNLSRE
+116 LAVNRVLRDLPKE
-129 ERNRIIQ
+129 ERRRIIQ

-157 GMKQRVGIARALAI
+157 GMKQRVGIARALSI

-195 KLMQICDEHKISAVM
+195 KLMHICDESKISAVM

-230 GPEAKIGQVLTVEL
+230 GPEAKIGQILTVDL
-244 PHPRKRLETVN
+244 PHPRKRLESVN

-260 RLRGEIVSF
+260 RLRGEVVSF

-276 KLDRLKM
+276 KIERAKN
-283 KSNAAISMG
+283 KNTAAISMG
-292 SIEKTNLTIG
+292 NIEKTNLTIG

-313 MAKEKGLFAKYGLDV
+313 IAQEKGLFAKYGLDV
-328 TLSKETSWNDLAEGI
+328 TLSKENSWNDLAEGI
-343 REGRLDAAQMVTGLP
+343 REGRLDAAQMVTGMP
-358 LAITLGMGNKIPVPV
+358 LAISLGMGSKIPIPV

-383 NAITLSK
+383 NAITLGNR
-390 KLQEA
+390 LRDE

-401 SLKTY
+401 SLKAY
-406 IDSFQN
+406 VDKFAD

-423 ASMHNFMLRH
+423 ASMHNLLLRH
-433 WLASSGIQPDKD
+433 WLASGGIQPDQD

-469 VGEPWNVRAVD
+469 VGEPWNVRAVN

-493 WHGHP
+493 WRGHP
-498 EKVLGVRKEWAEQ
+498 EKVLGVRKDWAEQ
-511 YPHTHLAL
+511 YPNTHLEL
-519 VKALLEACQFCEPAD
+519 VKALLEAAQFCEPLE
-534 NRDEIV
+534 NRDEVV
-540 LMLSQPQYLN
+540 LTLASPKYLN
-550 LSPVYIRPGFAGP
+550 LDPVYIRPGFAGP
-563 YRVSTMEAKYYKDF
+563 YRINTMEAKYEQDF

-594 LTQMARWGLVN
+594 LVQMARWGLVN

-620 DIYQQA
+620 NVYQQA
-626 ARELN
+626 AKELE
-631 LDITEEDREAIAFTD
+631 IPIIEEDKTPIVLAD
-646 GSTFDLSDPI
+646 GSVFDPSDPI
-656 AALHSMPYSQFTEPL
+656 AALQSLPYSQFTETSY
-671 HFDPVKG
+671 FDPIKG
-678 FANKKVSA
+678 FASKKVA

>member
-1 MNFEFSTEP
+1 
-10 LPNRKMSTAFLEID
+10 MSAFLEID
-24 HVSRVFENDRGQPF
+24 HVSRVFKTQNGQPY
-38 VAIKDVY
+38 VAVKDVY

-72 GLDRATE
+72 GLDKASA
-79 GGIVLEGREVRE
+79 GGIVLEGREINE

-116 LAVNRVMRNLSRE
+116 LAVNRVLRDLPKE
-129 ERNRIIQ
+129 ERRRIIQ

-157 GMKQRVGIARALAI
+157 GMKQRVGIARALSI

-195 KLMQICDEHKISAVM
+195 KLMQICDESKISAVM

-230 GPEAKIGQVLTVEL
+230 GPEAKIGQILTVDL
-244 PHPRKRLETVN
+244 PHPRKRLESVN

-260 RLRGEIVSF
+260 RLRGEVVSF

-276 KLDRLKM
+276 KIERAKN
-283 KSNAAISMG
+283 KNTAAISMG
-292 SIEKTNLTIG
+292 NIEKTNLTIG
-302 YIPLTDCAPFV
+302 YIPLTDCAPF
-313 MAKEKGLFAKYGLDV
+313 AIAQEKGLFAKYGLDV
-328 TLSKETSWNDLAEGI
+328 TLSKENSWNDLAEGI
-343 REGRLDAAQMVTGLP
+343 REGRLDAAQMVTGMP
-358 LAITLGMGNKIPVPV
+358 LAISLGMGNKIPVPV

-383 NAITLSK
+383 NAITLSN
-390 KLQEA
+390 KLKEE

-401 SLKTY
+401 SLKAY
-406 IDSFQN
+406 IDKFAN
-412 AYNPALGMVHH
+412 DAYNPAIGMVHH
-423 ASMHNFMLRH
+423 ASMHNLLLRH
-433 WLASSGIQPDKD
+433 WLASGGIQPEQD

-469 VGEPWNVRAVD
+469 VGEPWNVRAVN

-493 WHGHP
+493 WRGHP
-498 EKVLGVRKEWAEQ
+498 EKVLGVRKDWAEQ
-511 YPHTHLAL
+511 YPNTHLEL
-519 VKALLEACQFCEPAD
+519 VKALLEAAQFCEPLE
-534 NRDEIV
+534 NRDEVI
-540 LMLSQPQYLN
+540 LTLASPNYLN
-550 LSPVYIRPGFAGP
+550 IDPVYIRPGFAGP
-563 YRVSTMEAKYYKDF
+563 YRVSNMEAKYEKDF

-583 NMPSRKEQLWV
+583 NMPSIDEDKTPIV
-594 LTQMARWGLVN
+594 LA
-605 FPENHAEVIY
+605 
-615 NLLAT
+615 
-620 DIYQQA
+620 
-626 ARELN
+626 
-631 LDITEEDREAIAFTD
+631 D
-646 GSTFDLSDPI
+646 GSVFDPSDPI
-656 AALHSMPYSQFTEPL
+656 AALQSMPYSKFTETNY
-671 HFDPVKG
+671 FDAVKG
-678 FANKKVSA
+678 FASKKVA